1 MITRAEKNKQLERI
15 EKNKIYLY
23 NLQEA
28 KKEINKG
35 NETIKVLY
43 DLLLQE
49 INKHNG
55 VISRKISSIG
65 NQGTSD

>member
-1 MITRAEKNKQLERI
+1 MITKAEKNKLLERT

-55 VISRKISSIG
+55 VINRKISTIR

>member
-1 MITRAEKNKQLERI
+1 MITIAERNKQIER
-15 EKNKIYLY
+15 EHRKKILIY

-28 KKEINKG
+28 KTEVAKG
-35 NETIKVLY
+35 NETIKILY

-55 VISRKISSIG
+55 VINRKISSIR

>member
-1 MITRAEKNKQLERI
+1 MITRAEKNKQLEKI

-23 NLQEA
+23 NLHEA

-55 VISRKISSIG
+55 VISRKTSSIR